1 MDFFD
6 ALLSRQL
13 NGGGGGGGDTN
24 LADLDIFVA
33 DFLQEPPT
41 ITDGALDGYNR
52 KVVS

>member
-1 MDFFD
+1 MDYYD
-6 ALLSRQL
+6 LLLAKQL
-13 NGGGGGGGDTN
+13 GGGGGSGDTN

-41 ITDGALDGYNR
+41 ITDGALDSYNR